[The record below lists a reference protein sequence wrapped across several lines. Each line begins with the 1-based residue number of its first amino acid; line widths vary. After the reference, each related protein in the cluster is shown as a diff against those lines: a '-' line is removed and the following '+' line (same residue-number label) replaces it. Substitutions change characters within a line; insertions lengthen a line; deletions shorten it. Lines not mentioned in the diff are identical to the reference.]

1 MRVAN
6 WDGQELGRVS
16 RWVREKEGGREGK
29 RKRENKE
36 EGKKREKGR
45 RKGEEGRRK
54 IGIEISAIN
63 IVQYLFL

>member
-1 MRVAN
+1 M
-6 WDGQELGRVS
+6 S

>member
-1 MRVAN
+1 MGSAVQHFLIRVAN

-36 EGKKREKGR
+36 EGKKREEGRKREKGR
-45 RKGEEGRRK
+45 RKGEKGGGR
-54 IGIEISAIN
+54 
-63 IVQYLFL
+63 